1 MVDLALLSTPLYQ
14 LSRIDQLR
22 LRNVLL
28 VASFSD
34 ISVWRCPPTCFYNGI
49 DVTEYG
55 VLPAP
60 YNSAPSSEGHDEIY
74 I

>member
-1 MVDLALLSTPLYQ
+1 VDRALLNTPFHQ
-14 LSRIDQLR
+14 LLRIDQLR

-28 VASFSD
+28 VASFTD
-34 ISVWRCPPTCFYNGI
+34 ISVWKSPPTCFYNGI
-49 DVTEYG
+49 EVTKYG

-60 YNSAPSSEGHDEIY
+60 YDSAPFSEEQDEIY